1 MPERTCIGCRA
12 TRPQEQLIRCTLGAR
27 RATVSRTAAGRGAW
41 LCSHECF
48 RTAERRK
55 AFERAWKVAV
65 PVEVVHELDEQVRI
79 AFDQLAGRMEESLAT
94 KG

>member
-12 TRPQEQLIRCTLGAR
+12 TRPQAQLVRCAFGSR
-27 RATVSRTAAGRGAW
+27 HATVSRTAAGRGAW

-48 RTAERRK
+48 LTAQRRK

-79 AFDQLAGRMEESLAT
+79 AFDQLTVRMEESLAT

>member
-1 MPERTCIGCRA
+1 MPDRTCIGCRA
-12 TRPQEQLIRCTLGAR
+12 TRPQAQMVRCALGSR
-27 RATVSRTAAGRGAW
+27 RAVVSRTAAGRGAW

-48 RTAERRK
+48 LNAGRRK

-65 PVEVVHELDEQVRI
+65 PAEVVRDLDEQVRI
-79 AFDQLAGRMEESLAT
+79 AFDQLTARMEESLAT

>member
-1 MPERTCIGCRA
+1 M
-12 TRPQEQLIRCTLGAR
+12 
-27 RATVSRTAAGRGAW
+27 
-41 LCSHECF
+41 CSHECF

-65 PVEVVHELDEQVRI
+65 PVEMVRELDEQVRI
-79 AFDQLAGRMEESLAT
+79 AFDQLTARMEESLAT

>member
-1 MPERTCIGCRA
+1 MPERTCIGCRS
-12 TRPQEQLIRCTLGAR
+12 TRPQTQLVRCALGAR
-27 RATVSRTAAGRGAW
+27 GASVSRTAAGRGAW

-65 PVEVVHELDEQVRI
+65 PVEMVRALDEQVRI
-79 AFDQLAGRMEESLAT
+79 AFDHLTARMEESLAT